1 MCYLYSCYLVII
13 GSVNQLITQYDST
26 TPPDNYNYDRHILN
40 NHVHLTKQI
49 INKWKHPG

>member
-1 MCYLYSCYLVII
+1 MNTENYYSHPEMQCPAT
-13 GSVNQLITQYDST
+13 G